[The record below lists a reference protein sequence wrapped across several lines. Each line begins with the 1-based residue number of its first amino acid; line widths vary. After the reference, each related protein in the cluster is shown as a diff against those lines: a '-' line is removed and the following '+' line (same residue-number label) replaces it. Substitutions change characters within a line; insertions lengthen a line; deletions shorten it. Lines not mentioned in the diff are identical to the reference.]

1 MDGWDPPHL
10 IFAADVQATW
20 IHHRLATEILLI
32 SSSPASRR
40 RSRPVSLLVE
50 NNHNMDINFQLI
62 QTITNNFAE
71 DQKVGNGGFGDVY
84 RAIYKGEE
92 IAVKK
97 FHPLHGLDDKQFAI
111 EFCNLS
117 KVCHQNVVR
126 LIGYCYESRHKYTE
140 LKGELVFGQTVE
152 RVLCFEYMQGGSLDK
167 HINDESCGLEW
178 PTCYKIIKGTGEGLN
193 YLHSLQGNPIFH
205 LNLKP
210 GNILLDRSMTPKIA
224 NLGVSRPVASTD
236 NHDGTL
242 GFMPPEFVDGGDISN
257 KFDVFSL
264 GVIMIKILA
273 GNNGYYRCSKM
284 SPEQFFE
291 LVTENWTKR
300 LQTMMS
306 YASLK
311 EDILRVRTCVEIALR
326 CVAMDQNKRPTVKE
340 IVHELEEVEAN
351 ITIMSHLTVQTGSE
365 RHQVS
370 SQHLNDIRENF
381 SRE

>member
-1 MDGWDPPHL
+1 
-10 IFAADVQATW
+10 
-20 IHHRLATEILLI
+20 
-32 SSSPASRR
+32 
-40 RSRPVSLLVE
+40 
-50 NNHNMDINFQLI
+50 MDINFQLI

-71 DQKVGNGGFGDVY
+71 DQKVGSGGFGDVY

-117 KVCHQNVVR
+117 KVRHQNVVR
-126 LIGYCYESRHKYTE
+126 LIGYCYESRHKYME
-140 LKGELVFGQTVE
+140 LKGELVLQTVE

-167 HINDESCGLEW
+167 HIKDESCGLEW

-224 NLGVSRPVASTD
+224 NLVFSRPVASTD
-236 NHDGTL
+236 NHDRTL

-291 LVTENWTKR
+291 LVTQNWTKR

-351 ITIMSHLTVQTGSE
+351 ITIMSQLTVQTGSE

-370 SQHLNDIRENF
+370 L
-381 SRE
+381 

>member
-1 MDGWDPPHL
+1 
-10 IFAADVQATW
+10 
-20 IHHRLATEILLI
+20 
-32 SSSPASRR
+32 
-40 RSRPVSLLVE
+40 
-50 NNHNMDINFQLI
+50 MDINFQLI

-71 DQKVGNGGFGDVY
+71 DQKVGSGGFGDVY

-117 KVCHQNVVR
+117 KVRHQNVVR
-126 LIGYCYESRHKYTE
+126 LIGYCYESRHKYME

-167 HINDESCGLEW
+167 HIKDESCGLEW

-224 NLGVSRPVASTD
+224 NLVFSRPVASTD
-236 NHDGTL
+236 NHDRTL

-291 LVTENWTKR
+291 LVTQNWTKR

-311 EDILRVRTCVEIALR
+311 EDILRVRTCVEIALK

-351 ITIMSHLTVQTGSE
+351 ITIMSQLTVQIVT
-365 RHQVS
+365 
-370 SQHLNDIRENF
+370 
-381 SRE
+381 